1 MVVERNVACQGQ
13 HAHRFWMDHGLTEL
27 YMGWSWQ
34 NMALDLHLLQSGRE
48 SLAVEVLQFEQTGLS
63 ELD

>member
-1 MVVERNVACQGQ
+1 MVEKSIACQGQ
-13 HAHRFWMDHGLTEL
+13 HAHSFWLDHGLTEL
-27 YMGWSWQ
+27 HIIWSWQ

-48 SLAVEVLQFEQTGLS
+48 SLAAEVLQFEQTGLS